1 MLPSGPAGG
10 GVRKSGVYPRG
21 GSNAI
26 APASAFPSTRP
37 LSDRSHGTCNAACDG
52 SRRTTSERTSS
63 HIGEIANLVRT
74 RPSTENTN
82 RTTAAAYGRETIT
95 SSVVP
100 SGSAKYTEW
109 WSEWRSRRYGSA
121 SRSSR

>member
-26 APASAFPSTRP
+26 APTSASPSSRP
-37 LSDRSHGTCNAACDG
+37 LSDRSHGTCNAAYDG

-74 RPSTENTN
+74 RSSTVNTN
-82 RTTAAAYGRETIT
+82 RTTRRSLRVCHPVAHPVTFAGLASDAAWMLRRADEGHSY
-95 SSVVP
+95 
-100 SGSAKYTEW
+100 W
-109 WSEWRSRRYGSA
+109 WSG
-121 SRSSR
+121 